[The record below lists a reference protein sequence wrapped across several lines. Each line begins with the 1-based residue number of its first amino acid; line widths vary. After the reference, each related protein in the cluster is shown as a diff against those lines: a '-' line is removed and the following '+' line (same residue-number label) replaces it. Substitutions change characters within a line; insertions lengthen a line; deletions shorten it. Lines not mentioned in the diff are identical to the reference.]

1 MHNVTELFFS
11 KGGIII
17 NIKDRIAEYGLNE
30 AQYEAILKT
39 CSDKINGDN
48 DFDWKE
54 IVDKYGLDIHY
65 DTLRKASQTIF
76 GGAFVKSYFDSKGY
90 SPIDTAEIDNKIK
103 ELRKERMKLQT
114 ANIERNRLDRKEARQ
129 EMYYEQIGS
138 ACKTLPIPDF
148 EPLSCSDNFESMSY
162 VVTISDQH
170 YGATFESE
178 NNAYSPAIF
187 RERLSYLAGRLIQF
201 VKHKAVPHIT
211 IVSLGDSLQGI
222 IRLSDL
228 AINDSSVVKAVVDY
242 SRTIA
247 QFLNELSYYVSIS
260 YYHVPT
266 ANHTQLRP
274 LGTKASEIATEDME
288 YVIGNYIKDLL
299 SNNERVTVNLA
310 DAGKQ
315 YIRIDSV
322 TSCDVYAMHGHQIKN
337 INNSV
342 KDMCS
347 LIRKNVDYMLLG
359 HYHAGGENIVAEG
372 STYDCEVLL
381 SPSFI
386 GSDPYSDS
394 LMKGSKGAVKIY
406 GFDSVYG
413 HTESYKIILN

>member
-1 MHNVTELFFS
+1 MNFNKLENENERQYIWRTSKAVDSGEITWQDFADRVNKEWRTDESEYRNESAYRKPLQGARAYYEDVFS
-11 KGGIII
+11 KMITEDGSS
-17 NIKDRIAEYGLNE
+17 A
-30 AQYEAILKT
+30 
-39 CSDKINGDN
+39 
-48 DFDWKE
+48 
-54 IVDKYGLDIHY
+54 V
-65 DTLRKASQTIF
+65 
-76 GGAFVKSYFDSKGY
+76 
-90 SPIDTAEIDNKIK
+90 IDEKIK

-129 EMYYEQIGS
+129 ELYYEQIGS
-138 ACKTLPIPDF
+138 LCQTLPLPDF
-148 EPLSCSDNFESMSY
+148 QPLELDDGGKMSY

-178 NNAYSPAIF
+178 NNTYSPTVF

-247 QFLNELSYYVSIS
+247 QFLNELSCYVSIS

-299 SNNERVTVNLA
+299 SNNERVAVNLA

>member
-1 MHNVTELFFS
+1 MNFNKLENENERQYIWRTSKAVDSGEITWQDFADRVNKEWRTDESEYRNESAYRKPLQGARAYYEDVFS
-11 KGGIII
+11 KMITEDGSS
-17 NIKDRIAEYGLNE
+17 A
-30 AQYEAILKT
+30 
-39 CSDKINGDN
+39 
-48 DFDWKE
+48 
-54 IVDKYGLDIHY
+54 V
-65 DTLRKASQTIF
+65 
-76 GGAFVKSYFDSKGY
+76 
-90 SPIDTAEIDNKIK
+90 IDEKIK

-129 EMYYEQIGS
+129 ELYYEQIGS
-138 ACKTLPIPDF
+138 LCQTLPLPDF
-148 EPLSCSDNFESMSY
+148 QPLELDDGGKMSY

-178 NNAYSPAIF
+178 NNTYSPTVF

-247 QFLNELSYYVSIS
+247 QFLNELSCYVSIS

-299 SNNERVTVNLA
+299 SNNERVVVNLA

-322 TSCDVYAMHGHQIKN
+322 TSCDVYAMHGHQIRN